1 MPPVHR
7 TRVNDTKWRN
17 AAAGRLKGRGNKMKL
32 LNILL
37 TTTVLGGAAAGALAG
52 FAAGFDDVSMG
63 GRIKQ
68 GVAFGY
74 SELTDGMLKL
84 AQANYIVE
92 TDISWKPS
100 KTLAVTGKFW
110 LRGDWVDS
118 WGADIMSSG
127 IQNPYSPNATHQYG
141 YHLNRKAGGRDDPF
155 GNVSDHQNRY
165 LDDFEDEM
173 IRELAIKIT
182 DDYNRYAI
190 KIGKFVRGWGQ
201 SDGIR
206 LLDVLHAQDLRM
218 KGVLGDSDEIRI
230 PNWMVAVDLNFD
242 EMGIAAPFEWIG
254 LTKPGLELIFMP
266 ETQHTTFVINNPTP
280 GDQTSGGL
288 YGFPF
293 PYLIDPVSGKGI
305 PYFAAHLN
313 DVTPREFSLTDA
325 TLAARFKFQALHGEG
340 TLNAYY
346 GWQELP
352 IVKMRESTLHVGSAT
367 HEADKALLNVPLSQ
381 SLLETLVHAP
391 GVGYLDAMRTTS
403 GGLLGS
409 LGQLLG
415 AYPINLYGCATG
427 ILPPLC
433 SVTTN
438 FDLDYKYRKKLLGA
452 TFTRDM
458 VELAFGPKDVAPV
471 FRTEIS
477 YEFDKPFNRY
487 RIETNVGT
495 EAYGTNALISNPDVS
510 VTYRDQLSIM
520 VGFDYFL
527 WLPFWENQESSIFT
541 SFQLFNIITDDSKD
555 LMFQSPYAAFGSKV
569 HPVQT
574 YASFLWWKALDDGRL
589 YLEGLAAYDFQNEG
603 FAYRQ
608 RIDFNYFGDNIRPR
622 IEIIHYEGKTEQ
634 GIFGLYD
641 NADAI
646 EFSLTYQF

>member
-1 MPPVHR
+1 
-7 TRVNDTKWRN
+7 
-17 AAAGRLKGRGNKMKL
+17 MKL
-32 LNILL
+32 WNILL
-37 TTTVLGGAAAGALAG
+37 TTTILGGVAGATLSG
-52 FAAGFDDVSMG
+52 FASGFDDVSVG
-63 GRIKQ
+63 GRVKQ

-74 SELTDGMLKL
+74 SDLTDGMLKI

-92 TDISWKPS
+92 LDTSWKPS
-100 KTLAVTGKFW
+100 KNIAVTGNFW

-118 WGADIMSSG
+118 WGGDLMSSG
-127 IQNPYSPNATHQYG
+127 IQNPNSPNAAQQYG
-141 YHLNRKAGGRDDPF
+141 YHLNRKGGGRDDPF
-155 GNVSDHQNRY
+155 GNTVDHQNRY

-173 IRELAIKIT
+173 IREFAVKIT
-182 DDYNRYAI
+182 DDYNRFAL
-190 KIGKFVRGWGQ
+190 KVGKFVRGWGQ

-230 PNWMVAVDLNFD
+230 PNWMATLDLNFD
-242 EMGIAAPFEWIG
+242 EMGIAKPFEWLG
-254 LTKPGLELIFMP
+254 MTKPGLELIFMP
-266 ETQHTTFVINNPTP
+266 ETHHDQFVINNPTP
-280 GDQTSGGL
+280 GDVTSGGL

-305 PYFAAHLN
+305 PYFAANLH
-313 DVTPREFSLTDA
+313 DVTPREFSVTDA

-352 IVKMRESTLHVGSAT
+352 IVKMRDSTLFVGSAQ
-367 HEADKALLNVPLSQ
+367 HDPNEALLKVPLSQ
-381 SLLETLVHAP
+381 QLLETLVHAP
-391 GVGYLDAMRTTS
+391 GIGYLDAMRLTT
-403 GGLLGS
+403 GGLLGT

-415 AYPINLYGCATG
+415 PAGINAYGCSTG

-438 FDLDYKYRKKLLGA
+438 FDLDYKYRKKLVGA

-471 FRTEIS
+471 FRMEAS

-487 RIETNVGT
+487 RVKTNTGG
-495 EAYGTNALISNPDVS
+495 EAYGTDALISS
-510 VTYRDQLSIM
+510 VDNSVAFRDQISVM

-527 WLPFWENQESSIFT
+527 WLPFWKNQESSIFT
-541 SFQLFNIITDDSKD
+541 SFQLFNIITKDSKD

-608 RIDFNYFGDNIRPR
+608 RVDFNYFGDHVRPR
-622 IEIIHYEGKTEQ
+622 LEIIHYEGKTEQ
-634 GIFGLYD
+634 GLFGLYD